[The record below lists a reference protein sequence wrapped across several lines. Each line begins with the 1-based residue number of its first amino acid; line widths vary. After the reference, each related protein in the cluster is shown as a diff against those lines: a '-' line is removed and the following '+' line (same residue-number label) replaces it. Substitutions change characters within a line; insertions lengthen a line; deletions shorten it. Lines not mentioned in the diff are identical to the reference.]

1 MPRHHSEMTRL
12 LWEPWRC
19 EQSSLIYMEFMGR
32 KYIRVQRLIKDA
44 VLAMEQALRNTGYE
58 DPTDYCG
65 SYMCRT
71 ISGLDVWSEHAYG
84 VAIDL
89 DYGYKEADRL
99 VDKNPHLRRR
109 FYPGDP
115 GFGVECQITEAQV
128 RAVEAIKNTRGEQMW
143 EWLGW
148 KIGDT
153 MHFAIRVRP
162 DRTDVDWDTVV
173 PLPEPEPEEDMAYKE
188 FITQW
193 ITTLFALNEELQGD
207 PNYWIDMF
215 LNDPTNPELADFWTA
230 YGNQVRRGV

>member
-12 LWEPWRC
+12 LWEPWLG
-19 EQSSLIYMEFMGR
+19 EEASLIRMEFLGR

-58 DPTDYCG
+58 DPTDFCG
-65 SYMCRT
+65 SYFYRT
-71 ISGLDVWSEHAYG
+71 ISGLNVWSEHAYG

-89 DYGYKEADRL
+89 DYGFVEADRL
-99 VDKNPHLRRR
+99 VDKNPHLHRP
-109 FYPGDP
+109 FSPGDP
-115 GFGVECQITEAQV
+115 GFGVECQITEEQV

-162 DRTDVDWDTVV
+162 DRTDVDWDTVTP
-173 PLPEPEPEEDMAYKE
+173 PLQEANLFET
-188 FITQW
+188 FIRQW
-193 ITTLFALNEELQGD
+193 VHALFSLHQELQGD
-207 PNYWIDMF
+207 PEYWIEIF
-215 LNDPTNPELADFWTA
+215 LTDPRSPELADFWAA
-230 YGNQVRRGV
+230 YANQVSK